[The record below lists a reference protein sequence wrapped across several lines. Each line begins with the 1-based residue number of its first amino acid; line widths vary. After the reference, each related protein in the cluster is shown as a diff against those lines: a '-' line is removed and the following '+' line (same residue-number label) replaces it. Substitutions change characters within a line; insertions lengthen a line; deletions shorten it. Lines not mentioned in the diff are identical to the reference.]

1 MTRKAKENYSDF
13 AEGVRL
19 AAVGLFGLAW
29 NLVESAKDAFGE
41 ARARR
46 RDELRKDPAP
56 DKAEDGGKDAEEEG
70 RKG

>member
-13 AEGVRL
+13 AEGIRL

-41 ARARR
+41 ARERR
-46 RDELRKDPAP
+46 REALRKKPV
-56 DKAEDGGKDAEEEG
+56 DAEAEVVEDDDEKENG
-70 RKG
+70 D

>member
-29 NLVESAKDAFGE
+29 NLVESAKNAFGE
-41 ARARR
+41 ASERR
-46 RDELRKDPAP
+46 RDALRKKPV
-56 DKAEDGGKDAEEEG
+56 DAEAEVVEDDDEKENG
-70 RKG
+70 D